1 MTLPIK
7 LSRREH
13 EIMEIV
19 FALGKSTLTDIQNR
33 MENPP
38 TRAALRS
45 ILTILETKGHL
56 AHGKEGREFTYHATL
71 AREGVGRSALR
82 RVLDVFF
89 DGSLK
94 DAVSAHFSNPAEKIT
109 GREIAELEALLDA
122 ARSKQSR
129 SPSSKTSASRQKEL

>member
-1 MTLPIK
+1 MTIPIR

-19 FALGKSTLTDIQNR
+19 FALKKATLTDIQNR
-33 MENPP
+33 MDNAP

-45 ILTILETKGHL
+45 LLTILETRGHL

-71 AREGVGRSALR
+71 ERGGVGRSALR

-89 DGSLK
+89 DGSLR
-94 DAVSAHFSNPAEKIT
+94 DAVSAHFSDPDEKISA
-109 GREIAELEALLDA
+109 REIAELEALLEA
-122 ARSKQSR
+122 ARAKRSR
-129 SPSSKTSASRQKEL
+129 SIPSKTSGASKKIS

>member
-19 FALGKSTLTDIQNR
+19 YALKKATLTEIQSR
-33 MENPP
+33 LENPP

-45 ILTILETKGHL
+45 LLTILESKGHL
-56 AHGKEGREFTYHATL
+56 AHGKEGREFTYHATR

-82 RVLDVFF
+82 RVLEVFF
-89 DGSLK
+89 DGSLRQ
-94 DAVSAHFSNPAEKIT
+94 AVSAHFSDPDGKVSA
-109 GREIAELEALLDA
+109 REIAELEALLET
-122 ARSKQSR
+122 ARHQGVTEPSTPARR
-129 SPSSKTSASRQKEL
+129 SGTKA